1 MAAPRRP
8 LVACFAALALLGAA
22 SCGDFPDE
30 PASAHELAQQPPVA
44 PSSDPSPS
52 PREFLEVAEG
62 EASHTPPREPV
73 RANVAAPKSLERWEW
88 AVRATGDR
96 LNAYSGPRTSAR
108 RRRIDALNPWDQR
121 IAFPVREVRM
131 RGDTAWYRVLLG
143 VEPNG
148 SIGWVRG
155 EDVTFSRIRHR
166 VIVDLSARELR
177 HFRNGKLRHRFTVG
191 IGARGTPTTAG
202 RFFVWAHLD
211 PRDASGPYGTYLLG
225 LSGFSKV
232 LTNWPGGGRM
242 AIHGTADPTDRGRR
256 VSYGCARVYNPQMN
270 RLRGI
275 PMGAMVWI
283 RR

>member
-22 SCGDFPDE
+22 SCGDFPDD
-30 PASAHELAQQPPVA
+30 PASAHELAQRPPDA
-44 PSSDPSPS
+44 PSPEPSPS

-62 EASHTPPREPV
+62 EASHASTEPV
-73 RANVAAPKSLERWEW
+73 RTSLRAPKSLERWEW
-88 AVRATGDR
+88 AVRAIGDR
-96 LNAYSGPRTSAR
+96 LSVYSGLRPTAR
-108 RRRIDALNPWDQR
+108 RRNIDALNPWDQR

-131 RGDTAWYRVLLG
+131 RGGAAWYRILLG
-143 VEPNG
+143 IQPNG
-148 SIGWVRG
+148 STGWIRG
-155 EDVTFSRIRHR
+155 DDVTFSRIRHR
-166 VIVDLSARELR
+166 VAVDLSARELR

-191 IGARGTPTTAG
+191 VGARGTPTTAG

-256 VSYGCARVYNPQMN
+256 VSYGCTRVYNPQMN